1 MASTTQELTSLDSR
15 TRRVA
20 ARLDLLARRL
30 GGVRGALVATLD
42 GRPVT
47 HTLVGHSPGAVAA
60 MVASSLSLSHRLGD
74 LCGPGNLAEMMV
86 RSSSGYVFLHALG
99 DAHVLAILTEPAI
112 NVARLGLEVR
122 DLVESLAP
130 LLQSNP

>member
-1 MASTTQELTSLDSR
+1 MASTTQELTPVDAGA
-15 TRRVA
+15 RRAA

-42 GRPVT
+42 GRPVV

-74 LCGPGNLAEMMV
+74 LCGPGSLSEMMV
-86 RSSSGYVFLHALG
+86 RSSSGYVFLYAVG
-99 DAHVLAILTEPAI
+99 VAHVLAVLTDPAI

-122 DLVESLAP
+122 DLIESLLP
-130 LLQSNP
+130 LLPMPQ